1 MSVVDLDPNPVG
13 FPLSFSD
20 SDQHRG
26 PANRDLKLNYTFFK
40 KFQHV
45 LWKILT
51 ILTPLTLT
59 RMIKQSKLI
68 NWQFCEE
75 KLNFLFFFSS
85 VKFGIGSGSGSA
97 QDVRSNIKKYTT
109 CVLSVPNFFCIFC
122 ICV

>member
-75 KLNFLFFFSS
+75 KSKRFHLFFPDFPTC
-85 VKFGIGSGSGSA
+85 VKLGIGSGSGSA
-97 QDVRSNIKKYTT
+97 SKWKVESRSGFPELVSTTNI
-109 CVLSVPNFFCIFC
+109 
-122 ICV
+122 